1 MLEIEVKVRVKDLEA
16 LREALLKSGAQLKKE
31 RSSEENTL
39 YDFPAQTLCQK
50 RSALRL
56 RTAGKKTFLAFK
68 GAPQKSRRFK
78 VRDEFET
85 EVKNEKQTQKILRSL
100 GLSPVFSY
108 QKFRAV
114 YRKGRLKICLDE
126 TAAGCF
132 CELEGE
138 KNEIVKFAK
147 TLGFS
152 RADLIKLDYVQLLEK
167 KGKKP

>member
-1 MLEIEVKVRVKDLEA
+1 MLEIEVKIRVKDLEA
-16 LREALLKSGAQLKKE
+16 FRQSLLTSGARIEKDRYTEK
-31 RSSEENTL
+31 NTL
-39 YDFPAQTLCQK
+39 YDFSSQALYRR

-56 RTAGKKTFLAFK
+56 RTAGRKTFLAFK
-68 GAPQKSRRFK
+68 GAPHKSRRFK

-85 EVKNEKQTQKILRSL
+85 EVKNEKQTQKILHAL

-108 QKFRAV
+108 QKSRTV

-126 TAAGCF
+126 TAAGNF

-138 KNEIVKFAK
+138 RNEIIKFAK
-147 TLGFS
+147 TLGFA